1 MSNHDEPG
9 SGHSSFDHNGFS
21 AETQD
26 RFSPADATGDYYRLF
41 GNQKNEPLF
50 ERHSKS
56 YRGKLPV
63 VQIAL
68 TFILGM
74 WGAIILGFLL

>member
-1 MSNHDEPG
+1 MSNHDQPS
-9 SGHSSFDHNGFS
+9 SGHSSFDQTGFS
-21 AETQD
+21 VETQN

-41 GNQKNEPLF
+41 GNQKNEPLI
-50 ERHSKS
+50 ERRSQS
-56 YRGKLPV
+56 YSGKLPV

-74 WGAIILGFLL
+74 WGAIILGLFL

>member
-1 MSNHDEPG
+1 MSIHDQLG
-9 SGHSSFDHNGFS
+9 TGHSSFDHNGFS
-21 AETQD
+21 AETQN

-41 GNQKNEPLF
+41 GNQKDEPLI
-50 ERHSKS
+50 EWSSKS
-56 YRGKLPV
+56 DSAKLPV
-63 VQIAL
+63 VQIAA